1 MNFWMT
7 LKSRNRKK
15 LCGHSLW
22 EGRVAERII
31 HLLSGYFYW
40 REPHSVGLI
49 LLGLL
54 ALMSGFQAGTVT
66 AAELQTRYATLH
78 YDNDEQLQ
86 TLNRE
91 LLLGGE
97 LSWQLRKRSLV
108 TIRDEVTA
116 KIDILVEQVQVVL
129 EMYPERMA
137 FTILLF
143 SDEKAAQAE
152 LARRH
157 GERVDFISFYSRRD
171 NTLYLSVKH
180 ARLKVVAHEL
190 AHVVV
195 QRFSQNSMPNKIHE
209 LLAQYAASHIV
220 E

>member
-1 MNFWMT
+1 MWG
-7 LKSRNRKK
+7 SQ
-15 LCGHSLW
+15 
-22 EGRVAERII
+22 VAERII
-31 HLLSGYFYW
+31 NLLSGGFYW
-40 REPHSVGLI
+40 LRPRPRAGLL

-54 ALMSGFQAGTVT
+54 AVMSGFPAGTVT

-86 TLNRE
+86 ALNRE

-97 LSWQLRKRSLV
+97 LSWQLRRRSLV
-108 TIRDEVTA
+108 TVQDEVAA
-116 KIDILVEQVQVVL
+116 KIDILVEQVQTVL
-129 EMYPERMA
+129 EMYPERLA
-137 FTILLF
+137 FIILLF

-190 AHVVV
+190 GHVVV
-195 QRFSQNSMPNKIHE
+195 QHFSKNSMPNKIHE
-209 LLAQYAASHIV
+209 LLAQYAASHII